1 MRIDCYGSMLYNLAI
16 SLMRSGLGASA
27 FCPKWHVVGLIE
39 SRNQPLQKK
48 KKKIGVLCAE
58 YDLFYGV
65 LIFTSESHKYTQ
77 KVSTSLKSHCLKGL
91 KIIFVASP
99 VT

>member
-1 MRIDCYGSMLYNLAI
+1 MLYNLAI

-48 KKKIGVLCAE
+48 KKKLEFCVLSMTFFMGCSFSP
-58 YDLFYGV
+58 L
-65 LIFTSESHKYTQ
+65 SHI
-77 KVSTSLKSHCLKGL
+77 SILKR
-91 KIIFVASP
+91 
-99 VT
+99 

>member
-27 FCPKWHVVGLIE
+27 FFPKRHVVGLIE

-48 KKKIGVLCAE
+48 KKNW
-58 YDLFYGV
+58 
-65 LIFTSESHKYTQ
+65 S
-77 KVSTSLKSHCLKGL
+77 
-91 KIIFVASP
+91 FVC
-99 VT
+99 